1 MTNGLSNVTAIASP
15 SGVQS
20 MITQT
25 QTVIYTEL
33 PNFAFS
39 LAIAIIIF
47 ILGWVVAELA
57 RRIFGRI
64 LKLVKFEQFLKEQK
78 VSQALGSVIISTVLT
93 KILYYY
99 IIVIF
104 LQEAFLYLNLGSV
117 AAFVTQLLAYLPA
130 LIGAVL
136 LVVAAALIGEFI
148 KIRIIEI
155 GRKSTT
161 VHFLGRA
168 AKAIVVFLGLM
179 SALETVGFKTSIIET
194 TFVALATAVFFGL
207 ALAFGIAFGL
217 GAQNDA
223 KDWTK
228 AFRKKFSV

>member
-15 SGVQS
+15 SGVQTL
-20 MITQT
+20 IDNTQE
-25 QTVIYTEL
+25 VIYTEV
-33 PNFAFS
+33 PNFVFS

-64 LKLVKFEQFLKEQK
+64 LKIVKFEQFLKEQK
-78 VSQALGSVIISTVLT
+78 VSQALGTVVISTVLT

-104 LQEAFLYLNLGSV
+104 LQEAFLYLNLGTV
-117 AAFVTQLLAYLPA
+117 AAFIALLLTYLPR
-130 LIGAVL
+130 IITAVL

-148 KIRIIEI
+148 KNRIIDI

-168 AKAIVVFLGLM
+168 AKAIIVFLGIM
-179 SALETVGFKTSIIET
+179 SALETAQLGVTLIEQAFIVIVG
-194 TFVALATAVFFGL
+194 ALSFGL

-228 AFRKKFSV
+228 AFRKKFNV

>member
-1 MTNGLSNVTAIASP
+1 MANGLTNLTSLQDAVTQA
-15 SGVQS
+15 G
-20 MITQT
+20 QT
-25 QTVIYTEL
+25 TLNNIIEFVPGL
-33 PNFAFS
+33 FA
-39 LAIAIIIF
+39 AIIIF
-47 ILGWVVAELA
+47 LLGWVLA
-57 RRIFGRI
+57 LIVSRIFGRI
-64 LKLVKFEQFLKEQK
+64 LKLIKFEQFLKEQK
-78 VSQALGSVIISTVLT
+78 VSEALGSVVISTVLT

-104 LQEAFLYLNLGSV
+104 LQQAFLYLNLGTIAQFITS
-117 AAFVTQLLAYLPA
+117 LLAYLPA

-136 LVVAAALIGEFI
+136 LVVASALIGEFI
-148 KIRIIEI
+148 KRRVIEV

-168 AKAIVVFLGLM
+168 AKAIIVFLGLI
-179 SALETVGFKTSIIET
+179 SALETMGFKTTIIEQ